1 MLASANATV
10 GGIFT
15 VPLKAR
21 NQSRAGMSG
30 GRIKNGIGIGPLRAT
45 GASPGALGGRSASAS
60 SGGILSQFKTQA
72 RGASPLTAG
81 VRSVLRLKPSSSAGV
96 MQSSQTGLMNRMRRA
111 NMGSSLLQA
120 NANPLRTQ
128 GGFGIKPMTSGL
140 SLLG

>member
-60 SGGILSQFKTQA
+60 SGGILSQFNTQA

-81 VRSVLRLKPSSSAGV
+81 VRSVHRLKPSSSAGV

-128 GGFGIKPMTSGL
+128 GGFGIKPMTSGF